1 MTVED
6 TPLSFPFPTDSLYA
20 PAPLW
25 AELREHRP
33 VAEVDLGGP
42 TAWVVVRHEDVRQV
56 LTDAR
61 FSRALAAE
69 AEAQQGG
76 IAQAAGRDAI
86 LGMDPPEHTRLRRLV
101 AGAFTVRQ
109 AEALRPKIRTLVS
122 ELLDDLQAQPK
133 PADLVKHF
141 SLPLPMQV
149 LFELLGVP
157 LEDQEFFRANAGA
170 VMGTSQTDPEQSMLS
185 LKRLLAYF
193 EELVARK
200 RQNPGDDLITTLV
213 QTRDADDDRLSE
225 HELKMLCL
233 GVLIAGYESTYCELN
248 MFVLT
253 LHRHPEQWAWLKEHP
268 DQLPGAV
275 EELMRFAQLSPF
287 GIGNPR
293 VTKEAVE
300 LSGVTIPAGAMVLPA
315 MIPANRDT
323 GLCPVAPDRLDLSRE
338 ATTQHFGFGAGPHRC
353 LGAALARTELQE
365 ALRGLV
371 TRLPELRLGVPEPE
385 LKFVGGRVVYTL
397 ESLPVTW

>member
-1 MTVED
+1 MALPD
-6 TPLSFPFPTDSLYA
+6 TPLPFPFPTDSLYA

-25 AELREHRP
+25 SELREHRP
-33 VAEVDLGGP
+33 VAEVDLGGL
-42 TAWVVVRHEDVRQV
+42 TAWVVVRHDDVRQV
-56 LTDAR
+56 LTDPR

-109 AEALRPKIRTLVS
+109 AEALRPKVRALVA

-133 PADLVKHF
+133 PADLVKNF
-141 SLPLPMQV
+141 SLPLPMRV

-157 LEDQEFFRANAGA
+157 LADQDFFRTNAAA
-170 VMGTSQTDPEQSMLS
+170 VMGTAQSDPEETMVS
-185 LKRLLAYF
+185 LKRLLGYF

-200 RQNPGDDLITTLV
+200 RAEPGDDLITTLV
-213 QTRDADDDRLSE
+213 QTSDTDGDRLSE

-253 LHRHPEQWAWLKEHP
+253 LHRHPQEWARLTADPELVP
-268 DQLPGAV
+268 NAV

-300 LSGVTIPAGAMVLPA
+300 LSGVTIPAGAMVLPGL
-315 MIPANRDT
+315 IPANRDR
-323 GLCPVAPDRLDLSRE
+323 GLCPVRPDELDLTRE
-338 ATTQHFGFGAGPHRC
+338 ESTQHFGFGAGAHRC
-353 LGAALARTELQE
+353 LGAALARVELQE
-365 ALRGLV
+365 ALHGLV
-371 TRLPELRLGVPEPE
+371 TRLPELRLGVPEPD
-385 LKFVGGRVVYTL
+385 LKFVAGRVVYTL

>member
-1 MTVED
+1 MALPS
-6 TPLSFPFPTDSLYA
+6 TPLPFPFPTDSLYA

-25 AELREHRP
+25 TELREQRP
-33 VAEVDLGGP
+33 VAEVDMGGM

-56 LTDAR
+56 LTDPR

-86 LGMDPPEHTRLRRLV
+86 LGMDPPEQTRLRRLV

-109 AEALRPKIRTLVS
+109 AEALRPKIRALVE
-122 ELLDDLQAQPK
+122 ELLDDLQAQPQ
-133 PADLVKHF
+133 PADLVEHF
-141 SLPLPMQV
+141 SLPLPMRV

-157 LEDQEFFRANAGA
+157 LEDQDFFRTNAGA
-170 VMGTSQTDPEQSMLS
+170 VMGTSQTDPEESMVS

-200 RQNPGDDLITTLV
+200 RANPGEDLITSLV
-213 QTRDADDDRLSE
+213 QARDADGDRLSE

-253 LHRHPEQWAWLKEHP
+253 LHRHPGEWTKLKANPEL
-268 DQLPGAV
+268 LPGAV

-293 VTKEAVE
+293 VTREAVE
-300 LSGVTIPAGAMVLPA
+300 LSGVTIPAGAMVLPGL
-315 MIPANRDT
+315 IPANRDP
-323 GLCPVAPDRLDLSRE
+323 GLCPAHPDRLDISRE
-338 ATTQHFGFGAGPHRC
+338 ETTQHFGFGAGAHRC

-365 ALRGLV
+365 AMRGLMN
-371 TRLPELRLGVPEPE
+371 RLPGLQLGVPESE

-397 ESLPVTW
+397 EALPVSW